1 MLAPYGHVEDLEE
14 PPPLDATLAVLQD
27 SLPVLW
33 RCFEERN
40 AGGRLKQKLERK
52 VALRQTRLAELHPH
66 PPLASRMKT

>member
-40 AGGRLKQKLERK
+40 SLAASSRIWNARWHY
-52 VALRQTRLAELHPH
+52 TRRA
-66 PPLASRMKT
+66 